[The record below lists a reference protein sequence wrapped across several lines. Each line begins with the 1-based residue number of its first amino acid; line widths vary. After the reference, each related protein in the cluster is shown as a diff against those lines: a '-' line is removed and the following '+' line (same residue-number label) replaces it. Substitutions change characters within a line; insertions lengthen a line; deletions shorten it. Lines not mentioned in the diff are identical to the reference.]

1 MWFINSKTQIHRHS
15 AFGHSFW
22 LKCMHSTRNYHNLST
37 SSIFMKTASD
47 EINYHKSHL
56 AIAAT
61 AKPGLHVNSHIQVTF
76 FHTSQNSLQKQ
87 ENTFI
92 P

>member
-1 MWFINSKTQIHRHS
+1 
-15 AFGHSFW
+15 
-22 LKCMHSTRNYHNLST
+22 
-37 SSIFMKTASD
+37 MKTAPD